1 MVVKD
6 NEKGVVRSRLVLAGF
21 ARMGPVLV
29 LVAVSL
35 LAGCW
40 LFDRWHGADLLVPVG
55 YAIDS
60 VGALAN
66 SLALAEGADPWRYDV
81 PRLNAPFGANWN
93 ENPLAESMIYLLYG
107 GLLRGLP
114 PGAAQHAMIAL
125 ALVTAVLGG
134 YGAARWMGASRVPA
148 ATAGL
153 LFGFSHY
160 VVFRAAGHLS
170 LAFVG
175 HVPLMLAWVH
185 RLFQGEPVSRRA
197 ALGACGLA
205 VVSAVMNPYYGFLFA
220 FLMGCSGLI
229 LMVRRAWWRA
239 AGAAGLAGLWAVA
252 LALNLAGYWR
262 NLRENGPNPYAL
274 DRALPDLERWG
285 LRLGD
290 LFWPLAHPIEGWSR
304 AAAQGY
310 FGGGIVA
317 DEHAA
322 AFLGVAGLVAVGLLL
337 GHALL
342 RLAQGRIGEVS
353 TEAWC
358 ALFALAYGVQGGL
371 NQALGSFGFVYLR
384 ATNRYSIVLLAAG
397 LLFAARWLTARTGPL
412 RAGLIGAALV
422 GIHAAELR
430 VSERRMAGET
440 KEANRA
446 MLARDRD
453 FGARLEAALPHAAMV
468 FQLPVWDYPEAGYRH
483 LFRDYDHFRPY
494 IWTEHLRFSHGACK
508 GRVREAWQREV
519 EALPP
524 AELVRRLE
532 AYGFAA
538 VYINRDAYPDGT
550 AGLEAALVAAGGM
563 HLAESGDGV
572 MVAYRLTPHQP
583 PELPRAAP
591 GLSFGKGFYPQGV
604 PPGPAWHRW
613 TSGPARLL
621 VQRGDEGPATLAV
634 SMMIR
639 AEHGQAVEF
648 RSGDRRWWR
657 GELEPGVGVPV
668 RWLMPVTEP
677 VAEVDLIPDVPSTAN
692 RTIGNLVV
700 GVRLE
705 QPAVRMATNAV
716 ELGGGFHEWDVLPDG
731 RRIAWSHRPEGAEL
745 LVAPQEEHGDDRVLA
760 FGVAGPSAM
769 QVRVARDGEVVWSG
783 AVAAGEP
790 TEVRVAIPPRERW
803 TRITLDSNAGV
814 RRWSPGDARTL
825 SFAVAEVHLRA
836 ADDP

>member
-1 MVVKD
+1 M
-6 NEKGVVRSRLVLAGF
+6 
-21 ARMGPVLV
+21 
-29 LVAVSL
+29 
-35 LAGCW
+35 GCW
-40 LFDRWHGADLLVPVG
+40 FFDRWHGPDLLVPVS

-93 ENPLAESMIYLLYG
+93 ENPLAESLIYLLYG
-107 GLLRGLP
+107 GLLRNLP

-134 YGAARWMGASRVPA
+134 YGAARWMGSSRVPA

-160 VVFRAAGHLS
+160 VVFRASGHLN

-185 RLFQGEPVSRRA
+185 RLFLNEPVSRQA

-205 VVSAVMNPYYGFLFA
+205 VISAVMNPYYGFLFA

-229 LMVRRAWWRA
+229 LLVRRAWWRA
-239 AGAAGLAGLWAVA
+239 AGAAGLAGLWAVT

-262 NLRENGPNPYAL
+262 YQREHGPNPYAL

-290 LFWPLAHPIEGWSR
+290 LFWPLAHPIEAWSR

-310 FGGGIVA
+310 FGGGIMA

-322 AFLGVAGLVAVGLLL
+322 AFLGVAGLAAVGWLL

-353 TEAWC
+353 SEAWC

-384 ATNRYSIVLLAAG
+384 ATNRYSVVVLAAG

-412 RAGLIGAALV
+412 RAGLIGAALL

-440 KEANRA
+440 KEANRT

-483 LFRDYDHFRPY
+483 HFRDYDHFRPY
-494 IWTEHLRFSHGACK
+494 IWTKHLRFSHGACK
-508 GRVREAWQREV
+508 GRVREAWQRTV

-524 AELVRRLE
+524 ADLMRRLE
-532 AYGFAA
+532 TYGFAA
-538 VYINRDAYPDGT
+538 VYINRDAYPEGT
-550 AGLEAALVAAGGM
+550 DDLEAALVEAGAV
-563 HLAESGDGV
+563 HLAESSDGV
-572 MVAYRLTPHQP
+572 MVAYRLTPSHA

-591 GLSFGKGFYPQGV
+591 GLSFGTGYYPQGV

-621 VQRGDEGPATLAV
+621 VQRGDAGSAALVV

-639 AEHGQAVEF
+639 AEQAQAVEF
-648 RSGDRRWWR
+648 RSGARRWWQ

-668 RWLMPVTEP
+668 RWLMTATEP
-677 VAEVDLIPDVPSTAN
+677 VTGVDLITDVPSKAS
-692 RTIGNLVV
+692 RTLGNLVV

-705 QPAVRMATNAV
+705 QPAIRMATNAV
-716 ELGGGFHEWDVLPDG
+716 ELGGGFHEWEELPDG
-731 RRIAWSHRPEGAEL
+731 RRIAWSYRPEGAEL
-745 LVAPQEEHGDDRVLA
+745 LVAPQEKRGGERVLA

-769 QVRVARDGEVVWSG
+769 HVRVSRDGYVAWSG
-783 AVAAGEP
+783 TVAAGEP
-790 TEVRVAIPPRERW
+790 TAVQVAIPPRDTW
-803 TRITLDSNAGV
+803 TRITLESDAGV
-814 RRWSPGDARTL
+814 RRWLPGDARTL

-836 ADDP
+836 ADETPTN